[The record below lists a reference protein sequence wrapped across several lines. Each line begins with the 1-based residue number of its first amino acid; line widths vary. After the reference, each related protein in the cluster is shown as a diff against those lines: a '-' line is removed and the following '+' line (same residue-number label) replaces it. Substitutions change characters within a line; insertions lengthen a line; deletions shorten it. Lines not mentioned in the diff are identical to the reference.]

1 MDSGTG
7 GGPDMGHAEKP
18 CCLIFGSEWHPHEQ
32 IGKGKISKQLPL
44 GDNPLQVTHRS
55 TGQQGVPGE

>member
-1 MDSGTG
+1 
-7 GGPDMGHAEKP
+7 
-18 CCLIFGSEWHPHEQ
+18 LIFGSEWHPHEQ